1 MAVVND
7 PEGPEAGDLF
17 CEVLAQGITFILD
30 FAVAFFAEAQEVVI
44 LADNFS
50 TGAGKVERERGHVAA
65 EVIHVEDQF
74 LGKVVLFAP
83 KRPAD
88 AQRGQTKL
96 MAGGIDGFHA
106 GQAEVPEEV
115 RLGEG
120 RQKSAAGPIDVDG
133 DVEPRLGMQ
142 LVEGDA
148 DLVYRLELEGEG
160 DAEGDDDA
168 DGVFVAALDD
178 LFRGEQKRSPF
189 HGDFADFDVEVAAE
203 FVPADLDGPMMRFGA
218 SVGLPLA
225 RAALPPVPL
234 EGQAAEHGRLAGAGG
249 GAADGAGSLR

>member
-7 PEGPEAGDLF
+7 PEGPEPGDLL
-17 CEVLAQGITFILD
+17 CEVLAQGITFSLD
-30 FAVAFFAEAQEVVI
+30 FAIAFFAEAQEVEV

-50 TGAGKVERERGHVAA
+50 AGARKVERECGHVAA
-65 EVIHVEDQF
+65 EVIHVEDQL
-74 LGKVVLFAP
+74 LGKVVLLAP

-120 RQKSAAGPIDVDG
+120 RQKGAAGPVDVDG
-133 DVEPRLGMQ
+133 DVESRLGMQ
-142 LVEGDA
+142 LVEGHA
-148 DLVYRLELEGEG
+148 DRVHRLELEGEC

-178 LFRGEQKRSPF
+178 LFRGEQEAAAF
-189 HGDFADFDVEVAAE
+189 HRDLADFHVEVAAE
-203 FVPADLDGPMMRFGA
+203 FVPADLDGTHHEVR
-218 SVGLPLA
+218 S
-225 RAALPPVPL
+225 
-234 EGQAAEHGRLAGAGG
+234 AG
-249 GAADGAGSLR
+249 